1 MGSAFIS
8 ELLGRSSEEVIEL
21 KTGMEFMAF
30 QYHHL
35 HVHLTANDD
44 ESREICL
51 NAARNAIDSLKRLV
65 STSSQ
70 VYNGIVWELL
80 YYPFTPFFV
89 LFSNIIR
96 APSAAS
102 TTGDVKL
109 LYATQSYLSEMTSR
123 GMMAANLE
131 KISRIFA
138 SLAEMYVQETAAKS
152 EYQQTSPELS
162 CRLGRMAQTIDSS
175 EQIFEDSEPPANEF
189 FEFLS
194 RSDSQNR
201 DFIDSFVDAEM
212 SRDIFNSLAAQS
224 LDVPFDYEFDWFSL
238 HDQS

>member
-1 MGSAFIS
+1 
-8 ELLGRSSEEVIEL
+8 
-21 KTGMEFMAF
+21 MEFMAF

-35 HVHLTANDD
+35 HVYLTANDD
-44 ESREICL
+44 ESRETCL

-102 TTGDVKL
+102 TTGDIKL
-109 LYATQSYLSEMTSR
+109 LYATQSYLSEMNSR
-123 GMMAANLE
+123 GMIAAKLE
-131 KISRIFA
+131 EISRILA
-138 SLAEMYVQETAAKS
+138 TLAEMYVRETSAKS
-152 EYQQTSPELS
+152 ESQQTSLEFPS
-162 CRLGRMAQTIDSS
+162 RLGRMAQTIDSS
-175 EQIFEDSEPPANEF
+175 QQIFEDNEPSGNEF

-194 RSDSQNR
+194 RTDSQNR

-212 SRDIFNSLAAQS
+212 SRDIYNSLVAQS
-224 LDVPFDYEFDWFSL
+224 LDAPFDYEFDWFSL
-238 HDQS
+238 CDQS

>member
-1 MGSAFIS
+1 LGSAFVS

-35 HVHLTANDD
+35 LVQLTAHDD
-44 ESREICL
+44 DSRETCL
-51 NAARNAIDSLKRLV
+51 NAARDAIDSLKRLV

-102 TTGDVKL
+102 TAGDVKL
-109 LYATQSYLSEMTSR
+109 LYATQSYLTEMTSR
-123 GMMAANLE
+123 GMMAGKLE
-131 KISRIFA
+131 KISQVFA
-138 SLAEMYVQETAAKS
+138 TLAEMYVRETAAKS
-152 EYQQTSPELS
+152 EYQQTWPELPS
-162 CRLGRMAQTIDSS
+162 RLGRMAQSIDSS
-175 EQIFEDSEPPANEF
+175 EQVFEDSEPPGNEF

-194 RSDSQNR
+194 RTDSQNR
-201 DFIDSFVDAEM
+201 DFMDSFVDTDM
-212 SRDIFNSLAAQS
+212 SYDIFNSLTDQS
-224 LDVPFDYEFDWFSL
+224 LNAPFDYEFDWFSL
-238 HDQS
+238 YS